1 MNNTHTTGHTMTEHK
16 ATRYQINTWGSH
28 PDAGNDDWWTSVDA
42 GDTIEAAR
50 SFYATYEG
58 RTDDSHLE
66 LVEIVGTDPD
76 YIYRDG
82 GAIKVM
88 ERIAVRA
95 NPSFVE
101 CPPDS
106 DCNEWAMLQ
115 GMAFGCDAYNEAR
128 GY

>member
-1 MNNTHTTGHTMTEHK
+1 MNDYK

-28 PDAGNDDWWTSVDA
+28 PDAGNDDCWTSVDA
-42 GDTIEAAR
+42 GDTIEEAR
-50 SFYATYEG
+50 AFFSAYEG
-58 RTDDSHLE
+58 RADDSHLE
-66 LVEIVGTDPD
+66 LIEIVG
-76 YIYRDG
+76 DG
-82 GAIKVM
+82 VV

-101 CPPDS
+101 CD
-106 DCNEWAMLQ
+106 DRDEWREEWAMLQ